1 MAEIELSGLDVRSLL
16 RLYCAIGQELILR
29 KLTRSTNNPVGDY
42 AEYLFATALSLT
54 LAGNSAK
61 GYDAVDADGQR
72 YQIKG
77 RRPTPANP
85 SRQLSVIRNLDSKP
99 FEFLA
104 GVVFAPDFAVLRAAL
119 IPHNVVLCR
128 SKYSE
133 HVNGWL
139 FHLED
144 HIWMADG
151 VRDVTIAICAVEA
164 GLSTKAVGKQRQN
177 A

>member
-1 MAEIELSGLDVRSLL
+1 LAKNSSF
-16 RLYCAIGQELILR
+16 A
-29 KLTRSTNNPVGDY
+29 SSHAPNNPVGDY
-42 AEYLFATALSLT
+42 AEYLCASALSLT

-72 YQIKG
+72 HQIKG

-119 IPHNVVLCR
+119 IPHDVVVIR
-128 SKYSE
+128 AKYRK
-133 HVNGWL
+133 HVNG
-139 FHLED
+139 
-144 HIWMADG
+144 
-151 VRDVTIAICAVEA
+151 
-164 GLSTKAVGKQRQN
+164 
-177 A
+177 